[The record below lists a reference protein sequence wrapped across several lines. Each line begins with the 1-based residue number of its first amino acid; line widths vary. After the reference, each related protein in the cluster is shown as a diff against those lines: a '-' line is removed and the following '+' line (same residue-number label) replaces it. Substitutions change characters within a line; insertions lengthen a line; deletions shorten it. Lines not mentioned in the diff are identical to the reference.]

1 MNTELTLESLYELVT
16 EKLSLHEVF
25 CTRYPYGIW
34 STNKSLGFELSHP
47 RTSWKLKVVNDYDI
61 EQRYEVSIHLHY
73 TIEKYDKPRFK
84 KDVYTRKK

>member
-1 MNTELTLESLYELVT
+1 MNTTLTVESLYELII
-16 EKLSLHEVF
+16 EKLSLGKAFWE
-25 CTRYPYGIW
+25 YPGSIQNTYKAIDF
-34 STNKSLGFELSHP
+34 SLYKP
-47 RTSWKLKVVNDYDI
+47 RTSWILKIANDYDI